1 MPPKAHAERRL
12 PFDTHFEFTVAK
24 LKQAARAVQ
33 KIGYKQVEL
42 CCKTDRGL
50 RAFVYG
56 KSGKIFLHSRYNHRN
71 QPKRIRLGELG
82 LISLEQA
89 RQKHREIRLAAD
101 QGTDPKATKKSV
113 PTFAELHYQHYMVEC
128 KSRQKK
134 TLHTDQS
141 RYSHWL
147 GPEFGHLPLTDITST
162 LVSQFVIR
170 MQEAQLAPATVKK
183 VIVQLRSCLSLAVD
197 LDFIQKNVA
206 KRIRL
211 PKVNNRRTTF
221 LTVQQMAAFMKAA
234 QACRDDELVG
244 SRMLMFMALTGA
256 RLGEATNAKW
266 EHIQDGR
273 WILPTQKSGVPG
285 AIPIT
290 APAVKAVIEELAAVR
305 INEYLH
311 PGARGNPTLS
321 RPIKLFKRICKAAG
335 LGDQWRIH
343 DLRHAWVSAGVFA
356 QIPLETL
363 SQCARHSTPTVT
375 RIYSHPHQESMEQA
389 HNQIAALYL
398 PEVKANHLD
407 ELHFHN
413 TQNMP
418 IESDARVKTG

>member
-1 MPPKAHAERRL
+1 MPTKTHAERRL
-12 PFDTHFEFTVAK
+12 PFETHFEFTVAK
-24 LKQAARAVQ
+24 LKQVARAVQ
-33 KIGYKQVEL
+33 EIGIKQVEL

-56 KSGKIFLHSRYNHRN
+56 KSVEITLFSRYNLRK
-71 QPKRIRLGELG
+71 QPKRIRLGKLG
-82 LISLEQA
+82 QISLEQA
-89 RQKHREIRLAAD
+89 RQKHREIRLAAE
-101 QGTDPKATKKSV
+101 QGIDPKSPKKSV
-113 PTFAELHYQHYMVEC
+113 LTFAELHDQHYMVEC

-141 RYSHWL
+141 RYNHWL
-147 GPEFGHLPLTDITST
+147 GPEFGHLPLTEITST

-183 VIVQLRSCLSLAVD
+183 IVVQLRSCLSLAVD
-197 LDFIQKNVA
+197 LDFIEKNVA

-211 PKVNNRRTTF
+211 PKVNNRRATF

-234 QACRDDELVG
+234 QACHADELVG
-244 SRMLMFMALTGA
+244 SRMLMLMALTGA
-256 RLGEATNAKW
+256 RLGEVTNAKW
-266 EHIQDGR
+266 EHIQGDH

-290 APAVKAVIEELAAVR
+290 APAVKSVIAELVAVR
-305 INEYLH
+305 FNEYLH

-343 DLRHAWVSAGVFA
+343 DLRHAWISAGVFA
-356 QIPLETL
+356 HIPLETL

-389 HNQIAALYL
+389 HNQIAALYF
-398 PEVKANHLD
+398 PENEASHLD

-413 TQNMP
+413 T
-418 IESDARVKTG
+418 